1 VAQPVYLDNAATTP
15 MDPRVREA
23 MLPFMGAS
31 FGNPSSLHA
40 IGRRARAAVESGR
53 EAVAALLGVQPPE
66 LVFTASGTEANNLA
80 LLGAMLPEGAPQGH
94 LITSQI
100 EHPSVLETCRSLERR
115 GVPVTYLP
123 VGSDGIVAPAAL
135 AAALRPD
142 TRLVSVMA
150 ANNVVGTLQPI
161 AELCRLTHERG
172 ALFHT
177 DAVQAVG
184 KVPLDAGALGL
195 DLLTL
200 SVHKLYGPQ
209 GIGAL
214 VVRSGVRLAPLVH
227 GGGQEQGLRAATENV
242 AGIVGAGCA
251 AALARQERGADAAR
265 LVRLRDRILE
275 ALSERVS
282 NLYLVGDRYK
292 RLPGHLCL
300 GLEGQEGEAIRLLLE
315 LDERG
320 IAVSSGSACSAHHR
334 GEPSHVLLAM
344 GANPVAA
351 RGSVRVTLGRFTTD
365 EDVERLLAVFPE
377 VASTLRTVVARP
389 TRRE

>member
-1 VAQPVYLDNAATTP
+1 VAEPVYLDNAATTP

-53 EAVAALLGVQPPE
+53 EAVAALLGAKPAE
-66 LVFTASGTEANNLA
+66 LVFTASGTEATNLA
-80 LLGAMLPEGAPQGH
+80 LLGAMLPEGAPRGH

-123 VGSDGIVAPAAL
+123 VGSDGIVAPGAL

-184 KVPLDAGALGL
+184 KVPLDVGALGL

-200 SVHKLYGPQ
+200 SAHKLHGPQ
-209 GIGAL
+209 GVGAL
-214 VVRSGVRLAPLVH
+214 VVRSGVTLAPLVH

-251 AALARQERGADAAR
+251 ATLALQERGADAAR
-265 LVRLRDRILE
+265 LVRLRERILE
-275 ALSERVS
+275 ALSERVP
-282 NLYLVGDRYK
+282 NLYLIGDRYK

-365 EDVERLLAVFPE
+365 EDVERFLAVFPE